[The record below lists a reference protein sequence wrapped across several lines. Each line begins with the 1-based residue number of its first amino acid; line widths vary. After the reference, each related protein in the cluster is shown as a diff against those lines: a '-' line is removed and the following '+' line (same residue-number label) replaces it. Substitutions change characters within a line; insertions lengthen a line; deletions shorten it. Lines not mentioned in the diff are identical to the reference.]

1 MSWYKKLKDS
11 VDIHGYQ
18 FNLNIKGE
26 KYYSTTP
33 SFILSLISMI
43 IAIISSIYFIIFY
56 LSEDSMRVSYNQ
68 EERQIPVND
77 LTKMPILFSLKSLN
91 GSTIHPGDLFNFNAK
106 YVEISSKNDTS
117 TGRLKTVFKTNSLSV
132 EQCNRKKHLY
142 GYDDLFKDID
152 VESYICLSRNNY
164 NLTLYGVLGDVI
176 KGYSSLSIYAIKCD
190 LGNSNCNRTR
200 SDTVLK
206 NSLFR
211 ILHLTTLLIV
221 IIKPT
226 LINQKFKLGLTRM
239 VQK

>member
-1 MSWYKKLKDS
+1 MNWYKKLKDL

-43 IAIISSIYFIIFY
+43 VAIISSIYFIIFY
-56 LSEDSMRVSYNQ
+56 LSEDSMRVIYNQ

-77 LTKMPILFSLKSLN
+77 LTNMPILFSLKSLN
-91 GSTIHPGDLFNFNAK
+91 GSTIPPGDFFNFNAK

-117 TGRLKTVFKTNSLSV
+117 TGRLKTVFKTNSLRV
-132 EQCNRKKHLY
+132 EQCNSKKHLY

-176 KGYSSLSIYAIKCD
+176 KGYSSLSIYAIK
-190 LGNSNCNRTR
+190 
-200 SDTVLK
+200 
-206 NSLFR
+206 
-211 ILHLTTLLIV
+211 
-221 IIKPT
+221 
-226 LINQKFKLGLTRM
+226 
-239 VQK
+239 